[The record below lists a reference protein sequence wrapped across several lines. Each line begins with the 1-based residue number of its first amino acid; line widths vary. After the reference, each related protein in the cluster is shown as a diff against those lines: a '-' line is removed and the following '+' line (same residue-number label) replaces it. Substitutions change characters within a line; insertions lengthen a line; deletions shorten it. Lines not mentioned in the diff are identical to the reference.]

1 MMRDSSTPFPSVP
14 AQTAENKQVGS
25 STASGAGN
33 AGALAARTT
42 GGSAA
47 PLFVEYESTLFEL
60 YKRFRYNEL
69 LCGRLM
75 RKSLRVEKWV
85 RVSVLITLAISLS
98 TGVIPGMNQAT
109 LNWIWA
115 SFTTAATLLTIYSL
129 MVGSGSM
136 QFRWFQ
142 LAMRFHASSSSVE
155 FFTLQVKR
163 GKFSEDDLTETW
175 RDFRRELDFLIDGAG
190 PGFLEF
196 ASKHQDELTEELEAT
211 LRRESKA
218 AG

>member
-1 MMRDSSTPFPSVP
+1 MMRNSSRPSPGDP
-14 AQTAENKQVGS
+14 AQTAANKQVES
-25 STASGAGN
+25 STASGVVN
-33 AGALAARTT
+33 SSALAARTT
-42 GGSAA
+42 GGTAA
-47 PLFVEYESTLFEL
+47 PLFVEYEATLFEL

-69 LCGRLM
+69 LCGRLV

-85 RVSVLITLAISLS
+85 HVSILITLAISLS

-109 LNWIWA
+109 LNWVWA

-129 MVGSGSM
+129 MVDSSSM

-163 GKFSEDDLTETW
+163 GKFNEEELTETW
-175 RDFRRELDFLIDGAG
+175 RDFRRELDYLIDSAG

-196 ASKHQDELTEELEAT
+196 ASKHQNELTEELETT

-218 AG
+218 AE